1 MQQVFM
7 NLFLNALEAMTVGG
21 TLTVEIDKRDSQEG
35 WIQVKV
41 KDTGK
46 GMVSEHRAKIF
57 DPFFTT
63 KSKGLGLGL
72 AITHKIM
79 EGHGGTILVESAP
92 GKGSTFILSLPV
104 VADGSD

>member
-1 MQQVFM
+1 M
-7 NLFLNALEAMTVGG
+7 NLFLNALQAMPEGG
-21 TLTVEIDKRDSQEG
+21 KLTVEVERRDSPSG

-46 GMVSEHRAKIF
+46 GITSEHLTKIF

-72 AITHKIM
+72 AITHKIIK
-79 EGHGGTILVESAP
+79 GHGGMIEVESAP
-92 GKGSTFILSLPV
+92 GEGATFILNLPV
-104 VADGSD
+104 LRDGRD